1 MNGIQS
7 AIDKAGTR
15 HKFALSLYPPVTVQA
30 VSQWVK
36 RGWIPPHR
44 ALEVEAKYGIDRAL
58 LVKPALVALVQSPF
72 RRPQQHE
79 AQS

>member
-1 MNGIQS
+1 MTGIQS

-15 HKFALSLYPPVTVQA
+15 HNFALSLCPPVTVQA

-44 ALEVEAKYGIDRAL
+44 ALEVEAKYGVDRAL
-58 LVKPALVALVQSPF
+58 LVKPALAALVHGPLRQAK
-72 RRPQQHE
+72 QHE
-79 AQS
+79 AGS